1 MPDPSQDRTPRRGG
15 RRRGA
20 KAHCDDCD
28 ALCCRL
34 TVVVF
39 EEDAIPAEL
48 TERTAQGVQVMARG
62 GDGRCVALDAATSR
76 CGIYANRPTQCRR
89 FAMAGPY
96 CLSVRALERDTARA
110 LSITLL

>member
-1 MPDPSQDRTPRRGG
+1 MPDSSSDRTRRRGG
-15 RRRGA
+15 HRRIDD
-20 KAHCDDCD
+20 AHCDRCA

-34 TVVVF
+34 TVVLF
-39 EEDAIPAEL
+39 EEDCIPEHL
-48 TERTAQGVQVMARG
+48 TGRNAQGVRVMARG

-76 CGIYANRPTQCRR
+76 CGIYADRPTQCRR

-96 CLSVRALERDTARA
+96 CLSVRALDRDAARA

>member
-1 MPDPSQDRTPRRGG
+1 MPDPSQDRTPRRR

-20 KAHCDDCD
+20 KAHCDRCD

-39 EEDAIPAEL
+39 EEDDVPAPL
-48 TERTAQGVQVMARG
+48 TERNAQGVRVMARG

-76 CGIYANRPTQCRR
+76 CGIYATRPSQCRR

-96 CLSVRALERDTARA
+96 CLSVRALERDAART

>member
-1 MPDPSQDRTPRRGG
+1 MS
-15 RRRGA
+15 RRRERD
-20 KAHCDDCD
+20 AHCDRCD

-39 EEDAIPAEL
+39 EEDAIPPQL
-48 TERTAQGVQVMARG
+48 TERNAQGVRVMARG
-62 GDGRCVALDAATSR
+62 DDGRCVALDAATSR
-76 CGIYANRPTQCRR
+76 CGIYAGRPSQCRR

-96 CLSVRALERDTARA
+96 CLSVRALERDAARA

>member
-1 MPDPSQDRTPRRGG
+1 MSQRRE
-15 RRRGA
+15 RDV
-20 KAHCDDCD
+20 HCSRCD

-39 EEDAIPAEL
+39 EEDDVPAPL
-48 TERTAQGVQVMARG
+48 TERTAQGVRVMARG
-62 GDGRCVALDAATSR
+62 ADGRCVALDAATSR
-76 CGIYANRPTQCRR
+76 CGIYADRPSQCRR

-96 CLSVRALERDTARA
+96 CLSVRALERDAARA